1 MVVEWL
7 AWRKV
12 WIQICCVWGM
22 HTCSALFLW
31 TWGDVHCCQK
41 RLFNIFLLGGNRLQT
56 PTTKLVEPSYLWL
69 NELFM
74 LLITQPSN
82 WAEMNL
88 QHHQTAN
95 NIVHSSFCAHHNQA
109 PPFESTGL
117 FRLGLHNMT
126 LAASVCVSDAIGTT
140 AISRWKCAAVVKMKK
155 PCIYIY
161 TCKAK
166 VNWHNRRIVRYLEMF
181 LNGNGI

>member
-12 WIQICCVWGM
+12 WIQICCVRGM

-31 TWGDVHCCQK
+31 TWGDVRCCQK

-74 LLITQPSN
+74 LLIMQPSN

-95 NIVHSSFCAHHNQA
+95 NIVHSSFCAHHSQA

-117 FRLGLHNMT
+117 FRLGLHDMT
-126 LAASVCVSDAIGTT
+126 LPQFVFLMLLVQLQFQGENVQLWW
-140 AISRWKCAAVVKMKK
+140 RWKNPVY
-155 PCIYIY
+155 IYIY
-161 TCKAK
+161 ICKAK